1 MRRSH
6 FNLHK
11 PTRSLR
17 CDQISSGGARSALY
31 WSLLLFAMGLIT
43 DSRIAEAQ
51 TGDIHPSLFNI
62 QVQNSTTWMQMLSD
76 RMVFSN
82 NSPANSIRC
91 TPSSIYFQSPIITI
105 PATVSSASTSTTQL
119 VSFQEPCIPGA
130 EEGSDGKSKVD
141 STKGWSIWASGYSLG
156 GNVSG
161 YNTAG
166 GLDYRMGGTM
176 FGIDRRLYDN
186 LFIGAFGGYTSS
198 NVGNRGYGS
207 DASINDYQGGFYELW
222 TFDSI
227 YVSHVTSFSGSTYN
241 VNRPSLLDNQV
252 GPAASS
258 TPGNQFT
265 QYIETGRAF
274 NYGGSLL
281 QPFVGFQYIGL
292 DRSNLVETGAGD
304 TNLTSGMQTAKSLR
318 GSIGVRFAKDFVW
331 NGFVITP
338 TATARY
344 LQEMGDGQPV
354 FTMAYAS
361 SPGNTFSTPGTFLG
375 RNFGY
380 FTLGGAIRCSSRV
393 SIYGN
398 AGAQVSPYYSA
409 VTGSGGL
416 QIEW

>member
-1 MRRSH
+1 M
-6 FNLHK
+6 
-11 PTRSLR
+11 R
-17 CDQISSGGARSALY
+17 CDRKSSGGVRSALY
-31 WSLLLFAMGLIT
+31 WSLFLFAIGLIT
-43 DSRIAEAQ
+43 DSRMAQAQ

-62 QVQNSTTWMQMLSD
+62 QIQNSTTWMQMLSD
-76 RMVFSN
+76 RMVLSN

-91 TPSSIYFQSPIITI
+91 TPSSIYFQSPIITL
-105 PATVSSASTSTTQL
+105 PATVNSTSTSTTQL
-119 VSFQEPCIPGA
+119 VSFQEPCIPVA
-130 EEGSDGKSKVD
+130 EDGCDGKSKVN
-141 STKGWSIWASGYSLG
+141 STKGWSVWASGYSLG
-156 GNVSG
+156 GNVTG

-166 GLDYRMGGTM
+166 GLDYRMGGAM
-176 FGIDRRLYDN
+176 IGMDRRLYEN

-198 NVGNRGYGS
+198 NVGNRGDAS

-227 YVSHVTSFSGSTYN
+227 YVSHITSFSGSTYN
-241 VNRPSLLDNQV
+241 VKRPSLLDNQV
-252 GPAASS
+252 GPAMSS
-258 TPGNQFT
+258 TSGNQFT
-265 QYIETGRAF
+265 QYIETGTSL

-292 DRSNLVETGAGD
+292 DRNNLVETGAGD
-304 TNLTSGMQTAKSLR
+304 TNLTSGIQTARSLR
-318 GSIGVRFAKDFVW
+318 GSFGVRLARDYVW
-331 NGFVITP
+331 KGLVVTP

-344 LQEMGDGQPV
+344 VQEMGDGQPV
-354 FTMAYAS
+354 FNMAYSS
-361 SPGNTFSTPGTFLG
+361 SPGTTFSTPGTFLG

-380 FTLGGAIRCSSRV
+380 FTLGGAIKCTSQV